1 VQPGTTVTFRIV
13 NFGGTSAGGTWYIFD
28 VANSTAADF
37 QVDGVVSVATAAV
50 NGVCGTANGQAL
62 SAAPTANLCSVGT
75 ASAVTGTGPW
85 NWSCAGANGGTTAS
99 CSANLSTA
107 SPFTIFHTNDVHAR
121 LTPHK
126 WVVSQHGT
134 GADVFEDVGGA
145 AHLAG
150 KMLSLT
156 AAKPNALVLDGGD
169 ISEGNPVGDMNC
181 TGPGGTQC
189 SNNSYG
195 NGGMTAFY
203 ELLHSKLKGVA
214 GRNNRGMDALV
225 VGNHDVR
232 DISYINNMEH
242 MAGTGVP
249 VISANVRDLNCTAAH
264 PRFPTCEHFPPYT
277 TVTVNGTKIGIIGY
291 TTSTAT
297 VGASLASTLTVVD
310 CQWTGSATC
319 NIAPYVNKLRN
330 VEGADVVILL
340 THDGHSDLVDPT
352 TPVIADTADAKVPEI
367 VVSGHWHTWT
377 DSVWQPAQLNYKTL
391 FVESSSYMKY
401 IGEVNVSGTGQYV
414 SAAQHVLRNSEITP
428 DPDVLAYVNNLKTQF
443 QASAGFSVD
452 QVVGY
457 TNDNLLLDNRM
468 KWWSADEY
476 PWSGNNTAGQWIT
489 DAMKWKCDNIA
500 WPSGGGCDLAIEAG
514 GGVRSDIP
522 AGAVTYLHVYETFPW
537 ADDTY
542 VRISMTGQDIINFIK
557 ATNLDTGFSRALD
570 VTAFDGIPTSV
581 KMNGAPIGLSTVYKV
596 AINNYMLAHPP
607 GGYAWPATINAEAD
621 PGNGL
626 VRTSLIEFMQQNHS
640 TPAVAYSIGGDRY
653 HFNGEYSG
661 GYRAVVTMMNDNDT
675 KPTFDNAYIRFLSAL
690 PETLARRGGKQVP
703 TNLVNADGTIN
714 AANRL
719 SEQQL
724 YRSFLGFKT
733 GALKPGDIIETW
745 GKASFFGGNPEFVD
759 QEGVYGDG
767 VEFKIVGHDDNLA
780 KPAVMSSI
788 GAFWNDNYKN
798 HYVQFLAK
806 KASTN
811 TVTDQFGQ
819 TIKIWDVTG
828 FTAATLP
835 GNVGDT
841 LQISGVPTMESFA
854 LRFRRDSAV
863 VSAAT
868 LPTPTTVSSS
878 VDAINTNPVS
888 APVTLSATASS
899 SGTFYVAPNADSQVA
914 SGNPT
919 TNSGTAT
926 SMFVQSSSVSSFGN
940 ERAWLKFDLNSLPA
954 GPTVTGA
961 TLQLW
966 NFSAAGAAMPAEVR
980 GGSSDTW
987 TETGITFNTQPAF
1000 GSPLDTVTFASGAT
1014 NLWYSWNV
1022 GSFVQQ
1028 KLAGNKLVSLVVKPV
1043 NEGSPD
1049 AIAPAYRFDAKEF
1062 GSNAPVLQLQM
1073 QTPVASVQFFYRYS
1087 TDNAIWGAWTSA
1099 ATPDTTAPY
1108 TNAFAFPNGPGY
1120 YEFYSIATDSL
1131 GNVESAPTAAQASV
1145 RFLAPVLQAQ
1155 TITFTPLN
1163 PLQTGATQP
1172 LSATASSGLVV
1183 TFSSQTA
1190 AVCSVS
1196 GTVVTAIMA
1205 GTCTIAADQA
1215 GNAGFSAAPTAT
1227 QSFTVTAPS
1236 NLGQTIN
1243 FAPIPGKQLGA
1254 PAFIVT
1260 ATATSGLAV
1269 SIASQTPAICSIS
1282 SGSVTL
1288 LAVGTCILNANQP
1301 GDAVYAAAA
1310 TVSQSFAITGST
1322 TAVPI
1327 PQWAL
1332 LLLAAGLLGAGL
1344 VGSKRRLPLG

>member
-1 VQPGTTVTFRIV
+1 
-13 NFGGTSAGGTWYIFD
+13 
-28 VANSTAADF
+28 
-37 QVDGVVSVATAAV
+37 
-50 NGVCGTANGQAL
+50 
-62 SAAPTANLCSVGT
+62 
-75 ASAVTGTGPW
+75 
-85 NWSCAGANGGTTAS
+85 
-99 CSANLSTA
+99 
-107 SPFTIFHTNDVHAR
+107 
-121 LTPHK
+121 
-126 WVVSQHGT
+126 
-134 GADVFEDVGGA
+134 
-145 AHLAG
+145 
-150 KMLSLT
+150 
-156 AAKPNALVLDGGD
+156 
-169 ISEGNPVGDMNC
+169 
-181 TGPGGTQC
+181 
-189 SNNSYG
+189 
-195 NGGMTAFY
+195 
-203 ELLHSKLKGVA
+203 
-214 GRNNRGMDALV
+214 
-225 VGNHDVR
+225 
-232 DISYINNMEH
+232 
-242 MAGTGVP
+242 
-249 VISANVRDLNCTAAH
+249 
-264 PRFPTCEHFPPYT
+264 
-277 TVTVNGTKIGIIGY
+277 
-291 TTSTAT
+291 
-297 VGASLASTLTVVD
+297 
-310 CQWTGSATC
+310 
-319 NIAPYVNKLRN
+319 
-330 VEGADVVILL
+330 
-340 THDGHSDLVDPT
+340 
-352 TPVIADTADAKVPEI
+352 
-367 VVSGHWHTWT
+367 
-377 DSVWQPAQLNYKTL
+377 
-391 FVESSSYMKY
+391 
-401 IGEVNVSGTGQYV
+401 
-414 SAAQHVLRNSEITP
+414 
-428 DPDVLAYVNNLKTQF
+428 
-443 QASAGFSVD
+443 
-452 QVVGY
+452 
-457 TNDNLLLDNRM
+457 
-468 KWWSADEY
+468 
-476 PWSGNNTAGQWIT
+476 
-489 DAMKWKCDNIA
+489 
-500 WPSGGGCDLAIEAG
+500 
-514 GGVRSDIP
+514 
-522 AGAVTYLHVYETFPW
+522 
-537 ADDTY
+537 
-542 VRISMTGQDIINFIK
+542 
-557 ATNLDTGFSRALD
+557 
-570 VTAFDGIPTSV
+570 
-581 KMNGAPIGLSTVYKV
+581 
-596 AINNYMLAHPP
+596 
-607 GGYAWPATINAEAD
+607 
-621 PGNGL
+621 
-626 VRTSLIEFMQQNHS
+626 
-640 TPAVAYSIGGDRY
+640 
-653 HFNGEYSG
+653 
-661 GYRAVVTMMNDNDT
+661 
-675 KPTFDNAYIRFLSAL
+675 
-690 PETLARRGGKQVP
+690 
-703 TNLVNADGTIN
+703 
-714 AANRL
+714 
-719 SEQQL
+719 
-724 YRSFLGFKT
+724 
-733 GALKPGDIIETW
+733 
-745 GKASFFGGNPEFVD
+745 
-759 QEGVYGDG
+759 
-767 VEFKIVGHDDNLA
+767 
-780 KPAVMSSI
+780 
-788 GAFWNDNYKN
+788 
-798 HYVQFLAK
+798 
-806 KASTN
+806 
-811 TVTDQFGQ
+811 
-819 TIKIWDVTG
+819 
-828 FTAATLP
+828 
-835 GNVGDT
+835 
-841 LQISGVPTMESFA
+841 
-854 LRFRRDSAV
+854 
-863 VSAAT
+863 
-868 LPTPTTVSSS
+868 
-878 VDAINTNPVS
+878 
-888 APVTLSATASS
+888 
-899 SGTFYVAPNADSQVA
+899 
-914 SGNPT
+914 
-919 TNSGTAT
+919 
-926 SMFVQSSSVSSFGN
+926 MFVQSSSVSSFGN